1 MCRTGRKK
9 RIGRMKLIIGGA
21 YQGKL
26 TYAKKMYATEEGWI
40 DGELCGFDEI
50 RTCSGIYH
58 FHKYIRRLL
67 TENGSLCPDRSE
79 TYRDEHSFD
88 DLTGLEIQAEQFAEK
103 LRKENPNII
112 IVSTE
117 LGYGVVPV
125 EKSDRT
131 YREATGRVC
140 TCLAANAEEVVRVVC
155 GIGMK
160 LK

>member
-1 MCRTGRKK
+1 
-9 RIGRMKLIIGGA
+9 MKLIIGGA

-26 TYAKKMYATEEGWI
+26 EYAKKTYGTEAGWI
-40 DGELCGFDEI
+40 DGAMCGFDEI

-58 FHKYIRRLL
+58 FHKYIKRLL
-67 TENGSLCPDRSE
+67 TETGNLCPDERTESWNK
-79 TYRDEHSFD
+79 YPSD
-88 DLTGLEIQAEQFAEK
+88 DLAGLEVQAEQFAEK
-103 LRKENPNII
+103 LRKENPDII

-140 TCLAANAEEVVRVVC
+140 TCLAAKAEEVVRVVC